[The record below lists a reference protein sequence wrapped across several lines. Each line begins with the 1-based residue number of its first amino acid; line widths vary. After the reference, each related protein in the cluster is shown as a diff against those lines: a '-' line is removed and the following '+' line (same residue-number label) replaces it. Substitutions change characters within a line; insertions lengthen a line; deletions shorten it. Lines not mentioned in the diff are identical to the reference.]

1 MGVCVIK
8 VYPARC
14 SLHFVWMLLLKLL
27 LPSSLSLLLPLPLAH
42 LVMLLAVAHSVVHVR

>member
-27 LPSSLSLLLPLPLAH
+27 LSLSSQLLSLPLAR